1 MRKIYILS
9 LLLFGMFSCSQDLTD
24 LNVDTKNPETVQAG
38 TLFANATV
46 ELMDYMASTNVN
58 DNNFRLWA
66 QQWAQ
71 TQYPDES
78 NYELVERNVNGRTW
92 NKLYATVI
100 RDLKEVKTLVDKTP
114 ISAVFLE
121 ENKRNQNAMAEVLE
135 IFSWHLLVD
144 IFGDIP
150 YSQAFGDDV
159 TPSYDDDAAVYA
171 DLASR
176 LDAAIGNLSGA
187 SAMGS
192 SDLIYGGDVAKWRKF
207 ANSLKLRM
215 AIRMAD
221 MNDSGAKKMV
231 EEAVL
236 DGVLESSDDDFRI
249 YYTSST
255 PHTNPVWV
263 DIVQSLRNDFVAAN
277 TIVDYMNDLNDPR
290 LPFYFQ
296 NPIDGMYVG
305 GTYGTTNSYNAYSQP
320 GELQRMPTFPHAI
333 LDFTEVSFLLADAAE
348 RGYAA
353 GGTAEA
359 FYNQGIMNS
368 IL

>member
-46 ELMDYMASTNVN
+46 ELMDFMASTNVN

-150 YSQAFGDDV
+150 YSQAFG
-159 TPSYDDDAAVYA
+159 
-171 DLASR
+171 R
-176 LDAAIGNLSGA
+176 
-187 SAMGS
+187 
-192 SDLIYGGDVAKWRKF
+192 
-207 ANSLKLRM
+207 
-215 AIRMAD
+215 
-221 MNDSGAKKMV
+221 
-231 EEAVL
+231 
-236 DGVLESSDDDFRI
+236 DG
-249 YYTSST
+249 
-255 PHTNPVWV
+255 
-263 DIVQSLRNDFVAAN
+263 
-277 TIVDYMNDLNDPR
+277 
-290 LPFYFQ
+290 
-296 NPIDGMYVG
+296 
-305 GTYGTTNSYNAYSQP
+305 
-320 GELQRMPTFPHAI
+320 
-333 LDFTEVSFLLADAAE
+333 
-348 RGYAA
+348 
-353 GGTAEA
+353 
-359 FYNQGIMNS
+359 
-368 IL
+368 